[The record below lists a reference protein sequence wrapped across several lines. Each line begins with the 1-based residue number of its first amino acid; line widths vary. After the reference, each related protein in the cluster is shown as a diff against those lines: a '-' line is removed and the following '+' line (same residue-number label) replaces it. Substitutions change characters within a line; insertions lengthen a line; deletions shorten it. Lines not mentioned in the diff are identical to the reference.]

1 MTVTLTVVLL
11 GYVTVPESRLRIFSR
26 FA

>member
-11 GYVTVPESRLRIFSR
+11 GCGTVPESRLRIFSR